1 MNLAFFTLLVAL
13 ATSSMF
19 AEVSKEDWSQW
30 RGPSLNGSSRAR
42 NLPALLDPSSL
53 SWTAPLPGKAGSTP
67 IVSGDRVFGTS
78 PDDQKNLLLLCL
90 DRKSGRELWRQ
101 TVGVGDK
108 EVGRNNMCAP
118 SPITDGQ
125 RVYTLFGTGDFAAFD
140 LDGKPLWNR
149 NIGKDFGS
157 FAVMW
162 IFGSSPLLHEDRLY
176 LQVLQRDEMP
186 PDYPRFDGKSKRD
199 SFLLCLD
206 AKTLAPSPLC
216 GFSVPALFST
226 KTAFTYRS
234 CNAMKCPP
242 DYPRFDG
249 KSKRD
254 SFLLC
259 LDAKSGKDLWRHI
272 RKTDSTKESS
282 ESYATPISFQGPN
295 GWELVVVGGDYL
307 SGHKFSDGSE
317 LWRAHLYEKRDDWY
331 RIVTSPLIAAGRI
344 LASGPKGQPVVAFR
358 GGGKGDVT
366 TSHRDWEFRAAP
378 TDWSTPCVLDGALF
392 VLDGQKRRITRVNP
406 ETGDPVWSGKIP
418 GAGPIWGSLSGG
430 EGKLYC
436 HDENGTVNALSAG
449 DKFEVLSSHF
459 FVGEAPCKGS
469 IALANGQILVRTAK
483 ALHAFGQVKPVAK

>member
-1 MNLAFFTLLVAL
+1 MNLFFSTLLVAL
-13 ATSSMF
+13 ATSSIL
-19 AEVSKEDWSQW
+19 AAVSKEDWSQW
-30 RGPSLNGSSRAR
+30 RGPTLNGSSRAR
-42 NLPALLDPSSL
+42 DLPALLDPSSL

-67 IVSGDRVFGTS
+67 IVSGDRVFVTS

-118 SPITDGQ
+118 SPITDGH

-149 NIGKDFGS
+149 NLGKDFGS

-162 IFGSSPLLHEDRLY
+162 IFGSSPLLHEGRLY
-176 LQVLQRDEMP
+176 LQVLQRDEM
-186 PDYPRFDGKSKRD
+186 
-199 SFLLCLD
+199 
-206 AKTLAPSPLC
+206 
-216 GFSVPALFST
+216 
-226 KTAFTYRS
+226 
-234 CNAMKCPP
+234 PP

-282 ESYATPISFQGPN
+282 ESYATPIPFQGPN
-295 GWELVVVGGDYL
+295 GLELIVVGGDYL
-307 SGHKFSDGSE
+307 SGHKFRDGSE
-317 LWRAHLYEKRDDWY
+317 LWRARLYEKRDDWY
-331 RIVTSPLIAAGRI
+331 RIVTSPVIAAGRI

-366 TSHRDWEFRAAP
+366 TSHRDWEFRDAP
-378 TDWSTPCVLDGALF
+378 TDWSTPCVLNGALF
-392 VLDGQKRRITRVNP
+392 VLDGQKRRITRINP
-406 ETGDPVWSGKIP
+406 ETGAPVWSGKIP
-418 GAGPIWGSLSGG
+418 GASPIWGSLSGG

-436 HDENGTVNALSAG
+436 HDENGTVYALSAG

-459 FVGEAPCKGS
+459 FAGEAPCKGS

-483 ALHAFGQVKPVAK
+483 ALHAFGQVKLRAK